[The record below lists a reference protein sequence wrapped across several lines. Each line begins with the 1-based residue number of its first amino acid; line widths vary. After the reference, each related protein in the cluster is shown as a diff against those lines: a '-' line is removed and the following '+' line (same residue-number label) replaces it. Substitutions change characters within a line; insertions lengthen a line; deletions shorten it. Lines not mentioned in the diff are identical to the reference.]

1 MSVPEFNSDGAYSL
15 TPLVFEN
22 SGFSGKLSATG
33 NVVNVQVEPLRPR
46 KLRYSPPGALW
57 TIERMIGIEPR
68 RVVWNVRLKA
78 DSEANLSA
86 VESAV
91 DDYFFLAGP
100 CQLDD
105 GRGRETLYAVLDS
118 VTPIGPRLTTP
129 TGCKIQH
136 YRFLFSILYPQRG
149 SGVM

>member
-129 TGCKIQH
+129 TGGKIQH
-136 YRFLFSILYPQRG
+136 YRVLFSILYPQRG